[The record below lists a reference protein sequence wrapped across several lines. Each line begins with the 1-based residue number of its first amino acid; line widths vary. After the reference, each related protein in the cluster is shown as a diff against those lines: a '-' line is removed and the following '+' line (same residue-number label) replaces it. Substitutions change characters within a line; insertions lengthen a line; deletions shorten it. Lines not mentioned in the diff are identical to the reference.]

1 MTTTTTLAQQQAAGL
16 RALAEMIEAAPELA
30 ENFRHT
36 LNTAGIMARS
46 LGRGLS
52 LGLVAGT
59 AAAAAGLTQVIRL
72 GNEYQSNLNELQ
84 AVTTATGADMQRVGR
99 IANDLGSDL
108 TLPATS
114 AADAAAAMVELAK
127 GGLTLDEAM
136 TAAKGTLQLAAAAQV
151 DAAQAA
157 EIQATALNQ
166 FGLAADQAGHVA
178 DVLAN
183 VANAAAGSIT
193 DVGYALKYVGPV
205 ARSLQIDINDTATAI
220 GLLSNQGILGEQAGT
235 SLRGVLASLSA
246 PSKQAAQAMDELGL
260 AAFDQQGRFVGLRE
274 ITAQLA
280 AAKARMTDQEF
291 QSAAATAFGNE
302 GMTTANAL
310 ANSGAQAFDDM
321 ATAVRRQGGAADL
334 AAAKTKGLG
343 GAMDGLQSQLETF
356 ALGVYGVIDGPLE
369 ALVRGSAEAMDRYG
383 QSVVDGLQAA
393 VDAAG
398 RYGPQIVGAIASM
411 DLWRD
416 VAEVAE
422 HLVDAITPVIDGIA
436 DVGSELATTSGA
448 AGLLVGGIELAG
460 DAASTV
466 TQLLAP
472 LGQVVGSLVQG
483 FADLP
488 GPVQTAVLAMLA
500 FRLARPQLEAVGATV
515 RERVTAPFRAMGEEV
530 RLQQALLTG
539 SSQIMSSS
547 IGRVGL
553 AMAALESR
561 VPAIGRMADAYRTAS
576 TAAEGWARQQILWSQ
591 AAAGIGGQVTGLTTA
606 LGRVEGGLSRLT
618 GAAAGTAAAL
628 GSGLRSAVGGL
639 VGALGGPWGLAIGA
653 AVVGLGFLADRQ
665 AKAEQ
670 AAEQHKQQVQ
680 NLAQALRE
688 SNGVMTESI
697 RSQRLLDAQQQQLEG
712 NTGNLLEGYRQL
724 GVDQGTWTRALMGE
738 RVAIDQV
745 NAALDALIQQHTM
758 VERNPYTGGTSKE
771 RLDSVGLAAKHAK
784 EQFNAFAGQV
794 GEAEQANR
802 AFEAAMSST
811 KAMVLTASD
820 SGREFAEAMGVL
832 SDNTSDA
839 DQKVRALDQALGAL
853 AGEALTTE
861 AAQAALNES
870 TDQVRKA
877 MEAAGQAAGG
887 SLASLVGLDGAINTT
902 TENGRR
908 LRESVLEQRQSMADM
923 ALATRDAALAA
934 GKTLPEATEEARAA
948 AQRAR
953 DAFTAQAVQMG
964 LTREQADLLADHYG
978 LIPANVATLI
988 SQPGMDAAQ
997 QEAVLLKAKVDAV
1010 PDRKITI
1017 MQSVTTEAVRRL
1029 NELGYMV
1036 TTFPDGR
1043 TEIVADTAGAARQ
1056 LNGFIDRY
1064 RNTTLYLQVRAQMTS
1079 RFPGFVGPVKG
1090 LDYAR
1095 GGIATA
1101 YAAGGIHRLTPM
1113 RAGLAD
1119 IVPPNTWRIVG
1130 DRIRDDEAYIP
1141 INASRRSTALLEETA
1156 RRMGYQL
1163 MRRYADGG
1171 IAAQL
1176 RTSSTGQAAP
1186 VRAPSV
1192 SLDTMRAAL
1201 DGMAIDMRVDADGL
1215 ARLVRKSNARRR

>member
-1 MTTTTTLAQQQAAGL
+1 MPGGAIDILVEPDLRGFSAKMGAELQQAGRNVSGIA
-16 RALAEMIEAAPELA
+16 
-30 ENFRHT
+30 
-36 LNTAGIMARS
+36 NT

-59 AAAAAGLTQVIRL
+59 AAAAAGLAKVVQL

-84 AVTTATGADMQRVGR
+84 AVTQATGADMQRVGA
-99 IANDLGSDL
+99 IATDLGSDL

-136 TAAKGTLQLAAAAQV
+136 TAARGTLQLAAAAQV

-166 FGLAADQAGHVA
+166 FGLEAEQAGRVA

-183 VANAAAGSIT
+183 TANAAAGSIT

-205 ARSLQIDINDTATAI
+205 ARSLGIDINDTATAI

-235 SLRGVLASLSA
+235 SLRGMLASLSA
-246 PSKQAAQAMDELGL
+246 PSKQAKQAMDELGL
-260 AAFDQQGRFVGLRE
+260 SAFDQQGKFVGLRE
-274 ITAQLA
+274 ITAQLT
-280 AAKARMTDQEF
+280 AAKGRMTDQEF

-302 GMTTANAL
+302 GMTVANSL
-310 ANSGAQAFDDM
+310 ANSGAEAFDRM
-321 ATAVRRQGGAADL
+321 AIAVGRQGGAADL

-369 ALVRGSAEAMDRYG
+369 ALVRGSAEAIDQYG
-383 QSVVDGLQAA
+383 QNVIDGLQGA

-398 RYGPQIVGAIASM
+398 HYGPQIFDAITSM

-416 VAEVAE
+416 AAEV
-422 HLVDAITPVIDGIA
+422 IDNVADTLAPIAQGVA
-436 DVGSELATTSGA
+436 DVTGEMVTAGGAVGILA
-448 AGLLVGGIELAG
+448 GGIELAG
-460 DAASTV
+460 DAATTT
-466 TQLLAP
+466 TQLLEP
-472 LGQVVGSLVQG
+472 IGDVVGGLVQAFG
-483 FADLP
+483 DLP
-488 GPVQTAVLAMLA
+488 APVQAGLLAMIA
-500 FRLARPQLEAVGATV
+500 YRLARPQLEAVGATV
-515 RERVTAPFRAMGEEV
+515 RDRVTAPFRAMGEEI

-539 SSQIMSSS
+539 SSQIMATS

-553 AMAALESR
+553 AAAALESR
-561 VPAIGRMADAYRTAS
+561 IPAIGRMADAYRSAS
-576 TAAEGWARQQILWSQ
+576 QRIHDTVGANLAVATAAAT
-591 AAAGIGGQVTGLTTA
+591 AGDSFGRLTPAVTGASNVL
-606 LGRVEGGLSRLT
+606 GGLVARAG
-618 GAAAGTAAAL
+618 GAAAAL
-628 GSGLRSAVGGL
+628 GSGLRSAIGGL

-653 AVVGLGFLADRQ
+653 AVVGLGFLADQQ

-680 NLAQALRE
+680 SLAQALRE

-697 RSQRLLDAQQQQLEG
+697 RSQRLLDAQQQQLAG
-712 NTGNLLEGYRQL
+712 TNDNLLQGYKQL
-724 GVDQGTWTRALMGE
+724 GVDQGVWTRALMGE
-738 RVAIDQV
+738 QTAIDQV
-745 NAALDALIQQHTM
+745 VAAYNALIQQHTM
-758 VERNPYTGGTSKE
+758 TERNPYTGGGSKQT
-771 RLDSVGLAAKHAK
+771 LDSEGLAAQYARD
-784 EQFNAFAGQV
+784 QFMAFTGQV
-794 GEAEQANR
+794 GEAEEANR
-802 AFEAAMSST
+802 ALAAAAGT
-811 KAMVLTASD
+811 VKQTVLTATD
-820 SGREFAEAMGVL
+820 AGRNFAEAMGVL
-832 SDNTSDA
+832 KDNTSDA

-861 AAQAALNES
+861 EAQANLHES
-870 TDQVRKA
+870 TDRVRDA

-887 SLASLVGLDGAINTT
+887 NLASLVGLDGAVNTT
-902 TENGRR
+902 TETGRR
-908 LRESVLEQRQSMADM
+908 FRESVLDQRQSMADM
-923 ALATRDAALAA
+923 AVAARDAALAA
-934 GKTLPEATEEARAA
+934 GKDVPAANEAARQAA
-948 AQRAR
+948 ERAR
-953 DAFTAQAVQMG
+953 QAFVDQAVQMG
-964 LTREQADLLADHYG
+964 LNREQADLLADHYG
-978 LIPANVATLI
+978 LIPSNVPTLFP
-988 SQPGMDAAQ
+988 QPDIKAAQ
-997 QEAVLLKAKVDAV
+997 IEAEFLKAKVEAV
-1010 PDRKITI
+1010 PERRITI
-1017 MQSVTTEAVRRL
+1017 MQTVTTEAVRRL

-1036 TTFPDGR
+1036 NTFPDGR
-1043 TEIVADTAGAARQ
+1043 TEIIADTAGAARQ

-1064 RNTTLYLQVRAQMTS
+1064 KNTTLYLQVRAQMTS

-1141 INASRRSTALLEETA
+1141 INSSRRSSALLEETA

-1176 RTSSTGQAAP
+1176 RTSSTGQATP
-1186 VRAPSV
+1186 VGVPSV

-1201 DGMAIDMRVDADGL
+1201 DGMVIDMRVDADGF
-1215 ARLVRKSNARRR
+1215 ARMVRKSNARRR